1 MVRVGTPID
10 LYNYIKIANDEDIQN
25 LAINNFTII
34 WKDSDFV
41 YFRKTKDIIEFMEK
55 EGIVCQN

>member
-1 MVRVGTPID
+1 MIRIGTPNDI
-10 LYNYIKIANDEDIQN
+10 YNYIKIANDDDIQN
-25 LAINNFTII
+25 LSINNFIII
-34 WKDSDFV
+34 WKDNDFV

>member
-10 LYNYIKIANDEDIQN
+10 LYNYIKISNDDDIQN
-25 LAINNFTII
+25 LATNNFIII
-34 WKDSDFV
+34 WKDNDFV
-41 YFRKTKDIIEFMEK
+41 YFRKTKGIIEFMEK

>member
-1 MVRVGTPID
+1 MVRIGTPID

-25 LAINNFTII
+25 LAINNFIII
-34 WKDSDFV
+34 WKDNDFA